1 MIKFQNISKVLF
13 VYVYPLVDTSKFQI
27 IKSTKLNIF
36 FFFFWPKTK
45 LVFSAHTNVLSL
57 CKTSSIYKCEI

>member
-27 IKSTKLNIF
+27 IKSTELNIF
-36 FFFFWPKTK
+36 FFLLAKNQAGFQCP
-45 LVFSAHTNVLSL
+45 H
-57 CKTSSIYKCEI
+57 